1 MSRLPYSGY
10 LLGPATTGPGGVL
23 HQRLGAAVC
32 RCISLWPERPTGR
45 SCIFAMT
52 DRAGMLKEQAQLL
65 RDLAEAPDQHPEVRE
80 RIHKLAQECEELAQ
94 VLERSVKNDG

>member
-1 MSRLPYSGY
+1 
-10 LLGPATTGPGGVL
+10 
-23 HQRLGAAVC
+23 
-32 RCISLWPERPTGR
+32 
-45 SCIFAMT
+45 MT

-94 VLERSVKNDG
+94 VLERSLKNDG